1 VNKEIKM
8 KLQKVRCLILDVD
21 GVLTDGGII
30 IDDNGQ
36 ELKKFDVRDGHGL
49 KLVMRCDISVV
60 ILTGRQSQ
68 VVSHRAKELGIT
80 AIYQKATNKIKTL
93 DEIMEKYC
101 WDAETIAYIG
111 DDIVDVP
118 VLRRVG
124 FGVAVADA
132 SIHAKKASCYV
143 TDSPGGKGAVR
154 EVCEMIL
161 QAQGRWDEIVEKY
174 NLIG

>member
-1 VNKEIKM
+1 VNKEIQK
-8 KLQKVRCLILDVD
+8 KLQKITCLILDVD

-30 IDDNGQ
+30 IDDSGQ

-49 KLVMRCDISVV
+49 KLVMRYDILVV
-60 ILTGRQSQ
+60 ILTGRQSR

-80 AIYQKATNKIKTL
+80 AVYQKATNKMKIL
-93 DEIMEKYC
+93 AEIMEKYHR
-101 WDAETIAYIG
+101 DAEAIAYIG

-118 VLRRVG
+118 VLRSVG
-124 FGVAVADA
+124 FGAAVADA
-132 SIHAKKASCYV
+132 SVHAKEAACYV

-161 QAQGRWDEIVEKY
+161 QAQGRWDEIVKKY
-174 NLIG
+174 SLVG